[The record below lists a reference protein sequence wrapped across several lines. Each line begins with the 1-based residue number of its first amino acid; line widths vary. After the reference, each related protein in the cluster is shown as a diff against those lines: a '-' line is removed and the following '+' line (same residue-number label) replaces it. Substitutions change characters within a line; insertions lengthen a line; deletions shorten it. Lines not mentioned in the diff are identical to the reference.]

1 MKLKPITI
9 FILINSIVAVFGY
22 FNRPNTAGTS
32 VNDDSQKQ
40 MNQYAEKINT
50 EMNDLDD
57 SNLIIDSSYTI
68 FLQHMYKMNF
78 DTQNLRLNQ
87 NEHHMALD
95 KFNNGLINNLNFQQ
109 SYVIQ
114 NKMNQ

>member
-9 FILINSIVAVFGY
+9 FILINSIVGIIGY
-22 FNRPNTAGTS
+22 FNQPNNAGTP
-32 VNDDSQKQ
+32 VNDDSQKE

-68 FLQHMYKMNF
+68 FLLHMYQMNF
-78 DTQNLRLNQ
+78 DTQNLRSNQ

-95 KFNNGLINNLNFQQ
+95 KINTGLINNSEFQQ
-109 SYVIQ
+109 SYLIQ
-114 NKMNQ
+114 NSMNQ